1 MSTTSFY
8 NSNAIQLID
17 RYNNAEM
24 TSLHTLLLKYIP
36 KDSTVLDIG
45 FGSGRDLQFLKD
57 NNYNIWGI
65 DPSEKFVQNIKRRF
79 PDISNQFV
87 QSAVP
92 YSIDSPPFPVKFD
105 AIITIAVWMHLK
117 KENYEDV
124 VKSIISVARDQA
136 SIIISYSEGSRA
148 DDERCFENVDLD
160 YIIRI
165 FQQYNFRL
173 VETITTK
180 DSLNRDTLTW
190 STVILKHD

>member
-57 NNYNIWGI
+57 NGYDIWGI
-65 DPSEKFVQNIKRRF
+65 DPSEKFVQNIQARF
-79 PDISNQFV
+79 PDIINNFI
-87 QSAVP
+87 QSSV
-92 YSIDSPPFPVKFD
+92 PFPINNSPFSINFD
-105 AIITIAVWMHLK
+105 AIITIAMWMHLK
-117 KENYEDV
+117 KSQYKDV
-124 VKSIISVARDQA
+124 IKSIVSVAKDKA
-136 SIIISYSEGSRA
+136 TIIISYSEGSRA
-148 DDERCFENVDLD
+148 DDERYFEDVDLD
-160 YIIRI
+160 YIIQI
-165 FQQYNFRL
+165 FQQYNFSL

-180 DSLNRDTLTW
+180 DSFDRDILTW
-190 STVILKHD
+190 NTVIFNR